1 MQLKP
6 IHEQVVV
13 LTGASS
19 GIGLATARMAA
30 KQGARLV
37 LVARNGEALDQVA
50 AELRANGGHAEVCV
64 ADIADANSAERI
76 AETALSAFGRVDTW
90 VNDAATALYGR
101 FDEVP
106 EADHRRV
113 FDVGY
118 FGTVRGSLKA
128 IELMKE
134 RGGALINVGSILSG
148 RAILQQGMYSA
159 MKHAVRGFTD
169 ALRTEV
175 MEAGQ
180 NVSVTLIK
188 PAAINTPYPEHAR
201 NYMDKPGSLP
211 PVIYAPELVAKAI
224 VFAAQHPKREL
235 TVGGSGFIIEM
246 VGTHFPS
253 LMDVGQA
260 LFGTRAQQTDTPPPT
275 GVNDNLY
282 EPRADGRT
290 ENAQG
295 NAVRRQ
301 SLFLDAQLYP
311 LRAAGAL
318 GAGLLAAA
326 LLATRRR

>member
-1 MQLKP
+1 VQLKP

-90 VNDAATALYGR
+90 VNDAATAVYGR

-106 EADHRRV
+106 EADHRRI

-134 RGGALINVGSILSG
+134 RGGALINIGSILSG

-235 TVGGSGFIIEM
+235 TVGGNGFVIEM
-246 VGTHFPS
+246 VGTHFPG
-253 LMDVGQA
+253 LMDAGQA
-260 LFGTRAQQTDTPPPT
+260 LFGTRAQQTDTPPPA

-311 LRAAGAL
+311 LRAAGAV